1 MFRTKGQDPFTCELF
16 VRGRESSRYEFLS
29 VPGLYMVLGQDE
41 LVPAKHR
48 DKLKSLDGKFQ
59 ACIQFLPGR
68 KTKNLKARAGRIFS
82 RTGSIS
88 LYRAIS
94 VCPGRSFVKPKNSTI
109 RVLNNWALM
118 VDL

>member
-1 MFRTKGQDPFTCELF
+1 
-16 VRGRESSRYEFLS
+16 
-29 VPGLYMVLGQDE
+29 MVLGQDE

-48 DKLKSLDGKFQ
+48 DKLKSLDE
-59 ACIQFLPGR
+59 IQFLPGR